1 MNNETG
7 TGTGI
12 HPALE
17 NTQSAQCPRN
27 TESHSEESK
36 ISNMKTDFTDKDK
49 NSGKEVNSSEKDD
62 EAENYVK
69 T

>member
-7 TGTGI
+7 TGTGFY
-12 HPALE
+12 PSLE
-17 NTQSAQCPRN
+17 NTQSAQCPSN
-27 TESHSEESK
+27 KESQSEESK

-62 EAENYVK
+62 EAENYV